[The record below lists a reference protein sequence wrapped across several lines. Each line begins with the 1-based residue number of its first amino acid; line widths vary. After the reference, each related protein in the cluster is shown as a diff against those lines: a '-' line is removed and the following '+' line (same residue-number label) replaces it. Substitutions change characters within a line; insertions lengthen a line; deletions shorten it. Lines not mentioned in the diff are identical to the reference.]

1 MRKAIN
7 RFKTVGS
14 TLVVGVLLTFGLS
27 ACGESNNID
36 CADLT
41 IHMDDTGRSVTF
53 QDDLYHESGNTY
65 SFWLYASGLTYSGI
79 VEIAPDGTLIGD
91 GQRYIDDEK
100 NSIRDF
106 SITGAV
112 SPDGC

>member
-53 QDDLYHESGNTY
+53 QDGTTTTLRRRERPQFITFPN
-65 SFWLYASGLTYSGI
+65 
-79 VEIAPDGTLIGD
+79 GTLAAFTNGVEPNENLHQ
-91 GQRYIDDEK
+91 GRTFTMV
-100 NSIRDF
+100 SI
-106 SITGAV
+106 
-112 SPDGC
+112 PK